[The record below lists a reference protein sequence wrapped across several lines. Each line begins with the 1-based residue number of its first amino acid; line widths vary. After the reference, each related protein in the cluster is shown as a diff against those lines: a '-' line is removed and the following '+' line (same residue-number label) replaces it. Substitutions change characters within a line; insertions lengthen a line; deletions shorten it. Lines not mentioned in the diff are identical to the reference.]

1 MKDTIANSIIRQIFL
16 ILIILFLGVVVFWQL
31 RHFISVFLASY
42 TLYILLRNWHINL
55 VEKRR
60 WKPTLSAS
68 LLIVFSITVII
79 IPLNILLKIVGDRII
94 PLLKS
99 YPQILVFLE
108 QKLHETEQKYQI
120 QILTPENLKSAT
132 EWLGNELQNMVSA
145 TVNGAVGIVLTFFVL
160 FFLLTAYEKVDHGLS
175 KVLPVNRNNNDFLQ
189 QQLNSLVISNAIGIP
204 LVALV
209 QALTGLIM
217 YLILG
222 VPDAFL
228 WFLATFVASILPVL
242 GSMLVYIPLS
252 IMLFTHGLVKES
264 IIMLTYGILV
274 IGSVDNLF
282 RFMLQK
288 WIGDTHPLVTL
299 FGVIAGISLFG
310 FIGLIFG
317 PILISLL
324 LLFFKIYHKEYVNH

>member
-1 MKDTIANSIIRQIFL
+1 
-16 ILIILFLGVVVFWQL
+16 
-31 RHFISVFLASY
+31 
-42 TLYILLRNWHINL
+42 
-55 VEKRR
+55 
-60 WKPTLSAS
+60 
-68 LLIVFSITVII
+68 
-79 IPLNILLKIVGDRII
+79 
-94 PLLKS
+94 
-99 YPQILVFLE
+99 
-108 QKLHETEQKYQI
+108 
-120 QILTPENLKSAT
+120 
-132 EWLGNELQNMVSA
+132 
-145 TVNGAVGIVLTFFVL
+145 
-160 FFLLTAYEKVDHGLS
+160 
-175 KVLPVNRNNNDFLQ
+175 
-189 QQLNSLVISNAIGIP
+189 
-204 LVALV
+204 
-209 QALTGLIM
+209 M

-317 PILISLL
+317 YI
-324 LLFFKIYHKEYVNH
+324 FFNTKR